1 MAAFSFS
8 LQAQTP
14 KKVSLEDVFK
24 KGTFSQKSVYGINW
38 MKDGNYY
45 SSLVQ
50 RNGAP
55 TVVKI
60 KVTTGEEV
68 GVLLDGQALGIAFS
82 DYSFNADESK
92 ALLATDVESIYRRSS
107 KGIFYVVDMA
117 SGQKQQLMKGEKIS
131 YATLSPDNN
140 QVAFVKDNNL
150 YVPISPPTASASL
163 PSMGKTTASSTGQ
176 QTGCMRRNF
185 PWPKPSN
192 GLQMARKLPL
202 SDLTKAR
209 YRSSTCK
216 PGALS
221 TQKTTSLSTPKQV
234 KKMHWFRSMS

>member
-1 MAAFSFS
+1 MSKNWQFRVLLCFTLAAISFS

-38 MKDGNYY
+38 MKDGNFY

-55 TVVKI
+55 AVVKI

-117 SGQKQQLMKGEKIS
+117 SGQKQQLMQGEKIS
-131 YATLSPDNN
+131 
-140 QVAFVKDNNL
+140 
-150 YVPISPPTASASL
+150 
-163 PSMGKTTASSTGQ
+163 
-176 QTGCMRRNF
+176 
-185 PWPKPSN
+185 
-192 GLQMARKLPL
+192 
-202 SDLTKAR
+202 
-209 YRSSTCK
+209 
-216 PGALS
+216 
-221 TQKTTSLSTPKQV
+221 
-234 KKMHWFRSMS
+234 